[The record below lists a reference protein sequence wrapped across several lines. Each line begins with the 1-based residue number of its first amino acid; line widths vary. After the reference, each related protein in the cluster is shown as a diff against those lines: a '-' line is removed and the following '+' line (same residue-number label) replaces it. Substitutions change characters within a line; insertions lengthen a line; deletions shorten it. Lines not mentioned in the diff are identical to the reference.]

1 MLQGRPTLGSDSGTG
16 SDCSTAILPK
26 RTKSRSTSL
35 GDATRTIS
43 ASHSP
48 GLRRAARQ
56 AAPSVYSTTSTYT
69 SPRMEETPYGIIPTD
84 DPSRM
89 TVIMWRESSSM
100 VQRMEVAS
108 PFMLRRTISI
118 HCHRNMRS
126 SPPAALEAKPTR
138 LILPKTCSGR
148 TRQFNDRAMEAEA
161 PTTQPKSSSS
171 FVPQLAVSLFFA
183 LALPVSDDTNKK
195 VKRRRTTRQSIR
207 RNTMI
212 RRPENLRS
220 QNCEEVGRG
229 RWVR

>member
-16 SDCSTAILPK
+16 SDCSTATLPK
-26 RTKSRSTSL
+26 RTKSLSTSL

-43 ASHSP
+43 VSHSP

-56 AAPSVYSTTSTYT
+56 AAPSVYSTTSTST
-69 SPRMEETPYGIIPTD
+69 LPRMEETPYGIIPTD

-108 PFMLRRTISI
+108 PFMLRHTISI

-138 LILPKTCSGR
+138 LILLKTCSGR
-148 TRQFNDRAMEAEA
+148 TRQFNSRAMEAEA
-161 PTTQPKSSSS
+161 PTTRRPKSSSS
-171 FVPQLAVSLFFA
+171 FVPQLAVSLFFV

-195 VKRRRTTRQSIR
+195 VKRRRRRQSKR

-212 RRPENLRS
+212 RRP
-220 QNCEEVGRG
+220 
-229 RWVR
+229 